1 MTEEILLEKK
11 LTTDFTFGFE
21 LEAIAYGRQDF
32 SDSRSGLAVR
42 NFVNERLG
50 NGGDFHEDSS
60 LEVQEEGNVIQY
72 IPYESGD
79 GYIYDGAE
87 ITMADIEE
95 QFGSIDEVEFRTT
108 FEYASPVLQFNPATI
123 QKVIN
128 FLDDGM
134 NTNDL
139 FYTNDSCGFHH
150 HISFEGM
157 TGEDAAW
164 IVSQLALDNDA
175 RKMFANFNDVANK
188 DDTGIE
194 NYNFITTWSEER
206 YLYDLADAINNFDFT
221 EIRKQL
227 NTDKFS
233 ILNVHSNKTL
243 EWRGPR
249 NFLQSKNRK
258 TIINFYKHLWKI
270 INWMTLALDKKEIN
284 GMKKEL
290 FLKNLII
297 DNNFQPI
304 NNFPS
309 FKVDKNGLLSDET
322 VNKLVEKCSKN
333 PTLLIT
339 LSQKKRSLDQVIQK
353 LFNTSK
359 LGKTL
364 ADLSEKSSIYPQV
377 INDISYK
384 YIPAKMAKLA
394 SEDAVY
400 NTSKKTL
407 ERLLATRYG
416 VSKEELTDI
425 ITHLVPKM
433 NTELFAGEDAYYL
446 NKVIYASDFKLIP
459 YCYEMLS
466 DEAKKNVVD
475 SYIGL
480 IGKGK
485 ESNFDNIEVMIEK
498 TDEPLKSIIINRFS
512 SLITSHP
519 VLIKYIDNIDNLTII
534 SIIGKAMKKGN
545 LDDVKKMM
553 LDTGKI
559 TKQQMAEMESY
570 FTKYYKHDLNDEI
583 TTI

>member
-79 GYIYDGAE
+79 GYVYDGTE

-95 QFGSIDEVEFRTT
+95 QFGSIDNVEFRTT

-206 YLYDLADAINNFDFT
+206 YLYDLADAINNFDFA

-333 PTLLIT
+333 PTVLIT

-466 DEAKKNVVD
+466 DDAKKNVVD
-475 SYIGL
+475 SYIGW
-480 IGKGK
+480 IGQGK

-512 SLITSHP
+512 SLLTSYP
-519 VLIKYIDNIDNLTII
+519 ILIKYIDNIDNLTII

-545 LDDVKKMM
+545 LDDVKAIM
-553 LDTGKI
+553 LDSGKI

>member
-79 GYIYDGAE
+79 GYVYDGTE

-95 QFGSIDEVEFRTT
+95 QFGSIDNVEFRTT

-188 DDTGIE
+188 DDTGVE

-206 YLYDLADAINNFDFT
+206 YLYDLADAINNFDFA

-249 NFLQSKNRK
+249 NFLQTKNRK

-322 VNKLVEKCSKN
+322 VNKLVEKCSQN
-333 PTLLIT
+333 PTVLIT

-475 SYIGL
+475 SYIGW
-480 IGKGK
+480 IGQGK

-498 TDEPLKSIIINRFS
+498 ADEPLKSIIINRFS

>member
-1 MTEEILLEKK
+1 MTEEVLLEKK

-21 LEAIAYGRQDF
+21 LEAIAYGRHDF
-32 SDSRSGLAVR
+32 SDSRSGLAIK
-42 NFVNERLG
+42 NFVNDRLG
-50 NGGDFHEDSS
+50 NGGDFHGDSS
-60 LEVQEEGNVIQY
+60 LEVNEEGDVIEYYASEDEEYYYQNGEAVDMDY
-72 IPYESGD
+72 IEDMG
-79 GYIYDGAE
+79 G
-87 ITMADIEE
+87 
-95 QFGSIDEVEFRTT
+95 IDEVEFRTT
-108 FEYASPVLQFNPATI
+108 FEYASPVLQFNPANI

-134 NTNDL
+134 NMHDL
-139 FYTNDSCGFHH
+139 FYTNDTCGFHH
-150 HISFEGM
+150 HISFEGI

-164 IVSQLALDNDA
+164 IVSQLAMDDDA
-175 RKMFANFNDVANK
+175 REMFAKFNDVANK
-188 DDTGIE
+188 EDTGIE
-194 NYNFITTWSEER
+194 NYNFITAWSSNQ
-206 YLYDLADAINNFDFT
+206 YLYDLADAIRNFDFA
-221 EIRKQL
+221 EIKNKL
-227 NTDKFS
+227 NTEKYT
-233 ILNVHSNKTL
+233 ILNVHNNKTL

-249 NFLQSKNRK
+249 NFLQTKNRK
-258 TIINFYKHLWKI
+258 TIVNFYKQLWKI

-297 DNNFQPI
+297 DNDFRPI
-304 NNFPS
+304 SNFPS
-309 FKVDKNGLLSDET
+309 FKVDKNGLMSDET
-322 VNKLVEKCSKN
+322 VNKLVEKCQQN
-333 PTLLIT
+333 PTVLIT

-364 ADLSEKSSIYPQV
+364 TELSEKSSIYPQV

-416 VSKEELTDI
+416 ISKEELTDI
-425 ITHLVPKM
+425 ITNLVPRM
-433 NTELFAGEDAYYL
+433 NTELFSGEDAYYL

-475 SYIGL
+475 SYIGW
-480 IGKGK
+480 IGQGK

-498 TDEPLKSIIINRFS
+498 ADEPLKSIIINKFS
-512 SLITSHP
+512 SLLTSYP
-519 VLIKYIDNIDNLTII
+519 ILIKYIDNIDNLTII

-545 LDDVKKMM
+545 LDDVKAIM
-553 LDTGKI
+553 LDSGKI

>member
-1 MTEEILLEKK
+1 M
-11 LTTDFTFGFE
+11 
-21 LEAIAYGRQDF
+21 
-32 SDSRSGLAVR
+32 
-42 NFVNERLG
+42 
-50 NGGDFHEDSS
+50 SS
-60 LEVQEEGNVIQY
+60 LLDEHYFSFILIFVL
-72 IPYESGD
+72 P
-79 GYIYDGAE
+79 
-87 ITMADIEE
+87 
-95 QFGSIDEVEFRTT
+95 IDEVEFRTT

-206 YLYDLADAINNFDFT
+206 YLYDLADAINNFDFA

-322 VNKLVEKCSKN
+322 VNKLVEKCSQN
-333 PTLLIT
+333 PTVLIT

-364 ADLSEKSSIYPQV
+364 ADLSEKSWCTWLYGR
-377 INDISYK
+377 K
-384 YIPAKMAKLA
+384 RAH
-394 SEDAVY
+394 
-400 NTSKKTL
+400 
-407 ERLLATRYG
+407 RYG
-416 VSKEELTDI
+416 
-425 ITHLVPKM
+425 
-433 NTELFAGEDAYYL
+433 
-446 NKVIYASDFKLIP
+446 
-459 YCYEMLS
+459 
-466 DEAKKNVVD
+466 
-475 SYIGL
+475 
-480 IGKGK
+480 GK
-485 ESNFDNIEVMIEK
+485 
-498 TDEPLKSIIINRFS
+498 R
-512 SLITSHP
+512 
-519 VLIKYIDNIDNLTII
+519 
-534 SIIGKAMKKGN
+534 GN
-545 LDDVKKMM
+545 H
-553 LDTGKI
+553 T
-559 TKQQMAEMESY
+559 
-570 FTKYYKHDLNDEI
+570 F
-583 TTI
+583 